1 MLANPAPPPSPV
13 FHPRI
18 CRSPNPV
25 LFSKAHWIKN
35 VKKGIP
41 ILLAA
46 LFLASGLR
54 TGQAFEWRTDL
65 NQALA
70 DARQKNRLL
79 LIYFS
84 GSDWCGYCRV
94 LDAEVFSKPR
104 FQEFAEANLVT
115 VQADFPQ
122 AKPQPEALQIQN
134 ERLQRQFQVEGFPT
148 LLVFSPEGELI
159 AQLGYEPGGPDV
171 IIQRIRSAQQA
182 LARYRLRNP
191 ARPPAAPSPS

>member
-1 MLANPAPPPSPV
+1 M
-13 FHPRI
+13 
-18 CRSPNPV
+18 
-25 LFSKAHWIKN
+25 
-35 VKKGIP
+35 KKGI
-41 ILLAA
+41 LAA
-46 LFLASGLR
+46 LAVLFLASGLR

-65 NQALA
+65 DQALA

-79 LIYFS
+79 MIYFS

-104 FQEFAEANLVT
+104 FQEFADANLVMI
-115 VQADFPQ
+115 QADFPQ
-122 AKPQPEALQIQN
+122 AKPQPDVLRIQN
-134 ERLQRQFQVEGFPT
+134 ERLQRQFQVEGFPS

-171 IIQRIRSAQQA
+171 LIQRIRSAQQA

-191 ARPPAAPSPS
+191 ARSPAAPSPS